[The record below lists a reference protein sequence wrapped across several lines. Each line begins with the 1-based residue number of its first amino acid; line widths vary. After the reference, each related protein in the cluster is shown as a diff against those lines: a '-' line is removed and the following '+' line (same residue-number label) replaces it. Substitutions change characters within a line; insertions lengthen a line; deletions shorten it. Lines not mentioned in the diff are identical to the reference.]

1 MFCPSMLHRR
11 TVTPAVPNGATE
23 FYVARS
29 YTMAPTATAR
39 EEVDGNSFA
48 HASVPVKFVP
58 YNNVAFGHGGNDTPY
73 VQPVS
78 VSLRIF
84 LCFPLYPTLRHFN
97 STKHQLVAIV
107 RPVALKVVHILLRH
121 V

>member
-11 TVTPAVPNGATE
+11 TATPAVPNGATD

-29 YTMAPTATAR
+29 YTMAPTATPR

-58 YNNVAFGHGGNDTPY
+58 HNNVAFGHGGNDAPY

-78 VSLRIF
+78 VPFHIF
-84 LCFPLYPTLRHFN
+84 HCFPLYPTQRPFN
-97 STKHQLVAIV
+97 SMKHQLVAIV
-107 RPVALKVVHILLRH
+107 RPMALKVVHVLS
-121 V
+121 